1 MGGVPLRDFGG
12 GFRYG
17 RLAVGERIG
26 QELIF
31 LKSNSTVS
39 ATLSSEVSM
48 NPPKQLASGENLDF
62 DFAELLV
69 SQELLRSHGI
79 VFAAEFLEQFATEIC
94 LAACR
99 LAQRRQ
105 WNDDN
110 MPNS

>member
-12 GFRYG
+12 SFRGG
-17 RLAVGERIG
+17 RLAVGDRIDP
-26 QELIF
+26 ELIF

-48 NPPKQLASGENLDF
+48 NPHKQLASGECLDF

-69 SQELLRSHGI
+69 SQELLRTHGI
-79 VFAAEFLEQFATEIC
+79 LFAAGFLEQFGTEIS

-99 LAQRRQ
+99 MVQRRQ

-110 MPNS
+110 MPNG